1 MTDDSDTR
9 PDSDNDSGS
18 GSGSGSSSGTGATP
32 SLADMTAFA
41 RRHGLGHLHPE
52 HIARLRELAA
62 PVAGFGRMVRRPP
75 NKEDAPAPEFRVRE
89 P

>member
-9 PDSDNDSGS
+9 PDSD
-18 GSGSGSSSGTGATP
+18 SGSSSVTSTGGEP

-75 NKEDAPAPEFRVRE
+75 RKEDAPASEFRVQE